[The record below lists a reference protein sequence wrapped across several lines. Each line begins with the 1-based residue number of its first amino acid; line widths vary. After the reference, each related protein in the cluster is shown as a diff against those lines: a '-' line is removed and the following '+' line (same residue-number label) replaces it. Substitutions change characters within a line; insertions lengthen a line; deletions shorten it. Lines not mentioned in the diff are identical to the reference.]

1 MVYKVVVNW
10 YNDFSEKNEMNGLFL
25 VADSYN
31 DVVNK
36 VIKYYGEEF
45 LTELKITP
53 WSPDDFIRFELDN
66 PDEDW
71 LFHKVDSD
79 IGKNIIW

>member
-10 YNDFSEKNEMNGLFL
+10 YNDFNEKNEMNGLFL

-45 LTELKITP
+45 LTELKIAP
-53 WSPDDFIRFELDN
+53 WSPDDFVRFELDN

-79 IGKNIIW
+79 IGKNVIW